1 MRSPFRYRLSFAAS
15 LAAWLA
21 AASACSDLAAP
32 TGSQQSVAGQSR
44 PKAVNATIGFQARE
58 IPVGATVM
66 LVGGLVSLDTHTAI
80 PGVITWSSDNAE
92 VATVSAAS
100 TQAAQVRGVRPGTA
114 QITASTAGGV
124 ARVAVTVLAETTA
137 PSPIV
142 VDDFYVIEFGGE
154 GDWGYAPQFVLRD
167 TSGQQQSAVIGV
179 SFDLP
184 AAGGPSPRC
193 AMLRPV
199 AAQSIDL
206 FHEAYGDYELWLNGP
221 ASYRA
226 PAGESAVAHLT
237 LRVPGPYAKQ
247 LTLIG
252 RIVRGGSFPTTY
264 SSGWGRDVLSCG

>member
-1 MRSPFRYRLSFAAS
+1 MRPPSRYRLVYAAS
-15 LAAWLA
+15 LAAWLT
-21 AASACSDLAAP
+21 ASTACSDLAAP
-32 TGSQQSVAGQSR
+32 TVSQQSVAGQSP
-44 PKAVNATIGFQARE
+44 PKVVNATIGFQARE
-58 IPVGATVM
+58 IPVGTTVN
-66 LVGGLVSLDTHTAI
+66 LWGQLVSLDTHMAI
-80 PGVITWSSDNAE
+80 SGSVTWSSDNAE

-100 TQAAQVRGVRPGTA
+100 TQEAQVRGLRPGTA
-114 QITASTAGGV
+114 HITASTPGGV
-124 ARVAVTVLAETTA
+124 AQVAITVLAETTG
-137 PSPIV
+137 PSPVV

-154 GDWGYAPQFVLRD
+154 EGWGYAPQFVLRD

-193 AMLRPV
+193 AMLRPL
-199 AAQSIDL
+199 AAQPMEL
-206 FHEAYGDYELWLNGP
+206 FHESYGDYELWLNGP
-221 ASYRA
+221 VGYRA

-247 LTLIG
+247 LTLTG